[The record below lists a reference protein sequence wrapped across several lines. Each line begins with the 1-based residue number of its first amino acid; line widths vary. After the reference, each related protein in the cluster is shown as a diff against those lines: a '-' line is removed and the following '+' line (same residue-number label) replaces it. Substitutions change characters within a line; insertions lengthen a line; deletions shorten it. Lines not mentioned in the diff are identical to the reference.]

1 MHARQP
7 RSTLIDSKPSKKAS
21 GQMLQASFEVAGQA
35 LLVCAL
41 VGLAS
46 STVFLMLVSF
56 ATLRFRLRVARL
68 SRDRSPRPQ
77 PPVSVLKPVHG
88 LEPGLAQCLETFFR
102 QDYREYELVFGARY
116 RDDGAWSVVNQL
128 RKDYPDVRCKTIE
141 TGTPVYPNAKVSALE
156 PMVASAAFQYLVIA
170 DSDSSV
176 PSDCLAEVVRPL
188 LDPGVGLVTCLYRGV
203 STGGLSSR
211 LEALG
216 MSVEMSSGVLV
227 ADMLEGMRFA
237 LGPTLAVRRD
247 TLQTIGGV
255 AVLGAY
261 CADDYVLGQRI
272 HAAGRTVVLSHKIID
287 HLAVNRSLKT
297 SLAHQIRWMRS
308 TRFSRPWGHL
318 GAGLTFAMPFGLLGF
333 ATALISGY
341 GALATALLSV
351 AVANRVVQ
359 CVVVGWIGLRDRQA
373 LWWSWLYPVRDLLG
387 FCVWCA
393 SFAGREVEWRGEHY
407 VLSEGGRMRAI

>member
-1 MHARQP
+1 
-7 RSTLIDSKPSKKAS
+7 
-21 GQMLQASFEVAGQA
+21 MLQASFDVAGRA

-56 ATLRFRLRVARL
+56 ATLRFRLRVAKL
-68 SRDRSPRPQ
+68 SRDRSPSPQ

-102 QDYREYELVFGARY
+102 QEYQEYELVFGARY
-116 RDDGAWSVVNQL
+116 RDDGAWSVVNGL
-128 RKDYPDVRCKTIE
+128 RRKFPNVRSRSIE
-141 TGTPVYPNAKVSALE
+141 TGTPVYPNAKVSVLE

-170 DSDSSV
+170 DSDASV

-227 ADMLEGMRFA
+227 ADMLEGLRFA
-237 LGPTLAVRRD
+237 LGPTLAVRQE
-247 TLQTIGGV
+247 TLQMIGGV
-255 AVLGAY
+255 AVLGPY

-272 HAAGRTVVLSHKIID
+272 HAAGKTVVLSHKIID
-287 HLAVNRSLKT
+287 HLAVNRSLKA

-308 TRFSRPWGHL
+308 TRFSRPWGHV
-318 GAGLTFAMPFGLLGF
+318 GAGLTFAMPFGVLGL
-333 ATALISGY
+333 ATALISGH
-341 GALATALLSV
+341 GALGITLLAL

-359 CVVVGWIGLRDRQA
+359 CVVVGWMGLRDRQA

-393 SFAGREVEWRGEHY
+393 SFAGREVVWRGEHY
-407 VLSEGGRMRAI
+407 VLSEGGRMRAIRRAPGDAVRRSQVDRTAV